1 MSESITHNDRKAAAL
16 LRIIP
21 FLCLGI
27 FFLLSFSCSHKDS
40 NRIVCEITEPLDSLL
55 GTVFSAPDAPG
66 AFVTVMRGDSVVYA
80 HGFGLAR
87 LDTRAPMTDTTRF
100 NICSASKL
108 FVTAGVMKL
117 VEQHRL
123 GLDDTLSEF
132 FPQLDKNVFGK
143 ITIRHILTH
152 STGLPDLRPRNEK
165 EWMKYAD
172 RFPSTQFAFFS
183 DYLLYAKGEELTRF
197 FEKLDTLAYEPG
209 SRYEYMNP
217 TYVLLSQI
225 IEKVTAENF
234 DSWLHEN
241 VIKSTGITTAEFYNK
256 SHENLYSHGYIPAE
270 DGKSG
275 NYSTSG
281 GKWTEYD
288 YGEAPFFATKADQGL
303 MITPADFRKWIRAL
317 CSGRIISQAS
327 LDTVN
332 TVYISTHLSNSNIHY
347 GLATFIQTRPG
358 MPVKVFHSTANG
370 GYSIFECRFP
380 DPDLS
385 YMIFSNRSDWNR
397 LEVARKTDSILAAHG
412 WLTGP
417 THEKN

>member
-40 NRIVCEITEPLDSLL
+40 DRIVCEITEPLDSLL

-143 ITIRHILTH
+143 ITIRHILT
-152 STGLPDLRPRNEK
+152 
-165 EWMKYAD
+165 
-172 RFPSTQFAFFS
+172 
-183 DYLLYAKGEELTRF
+183 
-197 FEKLDTLAYEPG
+197 
-209 SRYEYMNP
+209 
-217 TYVLLSQI
+217 
-225 IEKVTAENF
+225 
-234 DSWLHEN
+234 
-241 VIKSTGITTAEFYNK
+241 
-256 SHENLYSHGYIPAE
+256 
-270 DGKSG
+270 
-275 NYSTSG
+275 
-281 GKWTEYD
+281 
-288 YGEAPFFATKADQGL
+288 
-303 MITPADFRKWIRAL
+303 
-317 CSGRIISQAS
+317 
-327 LDTVN
+327 
-332 TVYISTHLSNSNIHY
+332 
-347 GLATFIQTRPG
+347 
-358 MPVKVFHSTANG
+358 
-370 GYSIFECRFP
+370 
-380 DPDLS
+380 
-385 YMIFSNRSDWNR
+385 
-397 LEVARKTDSILAAHG
+397 
-412 WLTGP
+412 
-417 THEKN
+417 